1 MNSSCNPQD
10 RPDIHDL
17 NRGLVEVDGVSLRYG
32 ETAALDN
39 ITFRLHKGERVAVVG
54 PNGAGKS
61 SLFNIIA
68 GLLRPQVG
76 SVAFYGH
83 APSQHLCIAYVP
95 QRSQIDWQFPVSV
108 TNVVMM
114 GRVGKLG
121 LFRRP
126 KQEDR
131 DRVAEALEL
140 VEMSHLAQRQIGE
153 LSGGQQQR
161 IFIARALAQEA
172 ELVLMD
178 EPVSG
183 LDVQSQEGVF
193 AILDMLQ
200 EQQIT
205 VMVSTHD
212 LGTVAERFD
221 RLMLLNRRLIAFG
234 RTDQVFT
241 MDLLNRTYDGRLG
254 VISTIS
260 GNAASGDAASGEV
273 AQGVL
278 ALSHNSNRVPS

>member
-1 MNSSCNPQD
+1 MRTVSCNPKD

-17 NRGLVEVDGVSLRYG
+17 NRCLVEVDGVSLRYG

-39 ITFRLHKGERVAVVG
+39 IAFRLHKGERVAVVG

-68 GLLRPQVG
+68 GLLRPQTG
-76 SVAFYGH
+76 TVAFYGH
-83 APSQHLCIAYVP
+83 EPSQHLCIAYVP
-95 QRSQIDWQFPVSV
+95 QRSQIDWRFPVNV
-108 TNVVMM
+108 TEVVMM

-126 KQEDR
+126 KQADH
-131 DRVAEALEL
+131 DRVTEALEL

-161 IFIARALAQEA
+161 IFIARAIAQEA

-183 LDVQSQEGVF
+183 LDIQSQEGVF
-193 AILDMLQ
+193 AILDKLQ
-200 EQQIT
+200 DQGVS
-205 VMVSTHD
+205 VMVATHD
-212 LGTVAERFD
+212 LGTISQRFD

-241 MDLLNRTYDGRLG
+241 LDLLNRTYDGRLG
-254 VISTIS
+254 VISTT
-260 GNAASGDAASGEV
+260 SGELASEDV

-278 ALSHNSNRVPS
+278 AMSQDSNRIPS